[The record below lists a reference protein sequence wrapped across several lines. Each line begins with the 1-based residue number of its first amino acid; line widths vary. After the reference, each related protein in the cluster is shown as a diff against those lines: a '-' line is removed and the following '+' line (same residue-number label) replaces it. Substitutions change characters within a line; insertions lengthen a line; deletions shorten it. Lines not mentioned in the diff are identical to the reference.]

1 MFLFRLE
8 GEDSVPDTIQ
18 SMARRAREAA
28 FSLAGA
34 SLEARNQTLEAI
46 AREIEN
52 HMDNLLAVNAAD
64 VEAATAE
71 GLSAPLLNR
80 LKLTRAKCAGMAE
93 GLRSLALLPDPLGK
107 VQYARELSP
116 DLNLYRVSCPIGV
129 VGVIF
134 ESRPDA
140 LVQIASLCLTVP

>member
-18 SMARRAREAA
+18 SMARRAREAS

-34 SLEARNQTLEAI
+34 SLEARNQALEAI

-71 GLSAPLLNR
+71 GLSAPLLSR

-93 GLRSLALLPDPLGK
+93 RAAVPGPAAGPAGEGTVCQGAVARLEPVPRKLSHRSGG
-107 VQYARELSP
+107 RH
-116 DLNLYRVSCPIGV
+116 
-129 VGVIF
+129 F
-134 ESRPDA
+134 
-140 LVQIASLCLTVP
+140 